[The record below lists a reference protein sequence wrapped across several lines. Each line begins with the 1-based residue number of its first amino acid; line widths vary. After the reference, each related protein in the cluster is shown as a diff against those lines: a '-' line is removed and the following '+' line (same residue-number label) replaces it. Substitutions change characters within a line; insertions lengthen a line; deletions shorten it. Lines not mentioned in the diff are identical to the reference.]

1 MKNNNSEK
9 DSRNRITRS
18 NIIVAGKFVNMIKSS
33 LGPVGSHKI
42 IVDRDN
48 FLIVTRDGRTIFE
61 NIEVA
66 HPIEK
71 LLVEL
76 SKSIDEDVG
85 DGTTSSVILAG
96 ELLSNALKLI
106 DSGVHPNTIIN
117 GYQTAEEKSMEAIE
131 VLALPV
137 KDSMLRQIAFTS
149 LNSKTLDQ
157 YKDEFADMVV
167 ETLKITSKKHG
178 DDTSVDAGNVY
189 FERVQGK
196 STLETELFNGIIL
209 EAQVIAPHMPKSIED
224 ARIALLDA
232 SITVEKMRG
241 DKRIELNVK
250 DSSQIEDMHHSTFD
264 FFEGAA
270 DQILKTGANVV
281 LNFRGM
287 DNILTSALGE
297 RGVLATTNIRRMD
310 LERLSKVTGARVVND
325 INALSERDF
334 GYVDRVYQKK
344 LGDFKFLFVDV
355 KDAATILIRGG
366 SRQVIDETYRTLNDA
381 IHTTANA
388 IKNKKIVPGGGAT
401 ETYLS
406 QAIRKH
412 AFGVKTKEQLAIK
425 AFADSLEVIPRTL
438 AHNSGEDPITVITEL
453 RRMQETGK
461 GHHGLNVTKR
471 EVLDAVRE
479 GVIEPLIMKKRII
492 ECATETAQMI
502 LRADDYIPRKLRS

>member
-1 MKNNNSEK
+1 MKKNNSEK
-9 DSRNRITRS
+9 EARNRITRS
-18 NIIVAGKFVNMIKSS
+18 NIIVAGKFVSMIKSS

-61 NIEVA
+61 NMEVA

-85 DGTTSSVILAG
+85 DGTTSSVILTG

-106 DSGVHPNTIIN
+106 EAGVHPNTIIN
-117 GYQTAEEKSMEAIE
+117 GYQRAEEKSIEAIND
-131 VLALPV
+131 LAIPV
-137 KDSMLRQIAFTS
+137 EDSMLRQIAFTS

-167 ETLKITSKKHG
+167 EAIDMTSKKQG
-178 DDTSVDAGNVY
+178 EGASIDAGNVY

-196 STLETELFNGIIL
+196 STLETELFHVIIL
-209 EAQVIAPHMPKSIED
+209 ESQVVASNMPKSVKNPK
-224 ARIALLDA
+224 IALLDA
-232 SITVEKMRG
+232 SITIEKMRG
-241 DKRIELNVK
+241 DKRIELNVS

-264 FFEGAA
+264 YFEAAA

-287 DNILTSALGE
+287 DNILTSALAD

-310 LERLSKVTGARVVND
+310 LERLSKVSGARVVND

-334 GYVDRVYQKK
+334 GEVDRIYQKK

-355 KDAATILIRGG
+355 KGAATILIRGG

-388 IKNKKIVPGGGAT
+388 LKNKKVIPGGGAT

-406 QAIRKH
+406 QFIKKNALE
-412 AFGVKTKEQLAIK
+412 VKTKEQLAIK
-425 AFADSLEVIPRTL
+425 AFADALEVIPITL

-453 RRMQETGK
+453 RRMQEAGK
-461 GHHGLNVTKR
+461 GHHGLDVTKR
-471 EVLDAVRE
+471 GIVDAVKE
-479 GVIEPLIMKKRII
+479 GVIEPLIMKRRII
-492 ECATETAQMI
+492 ESATETAQMI
-502 LRADDYIPRKLRS
+502 LRADDYIPRKTRS